1 MTLLKKPIFHFLQW
15 YLKLNNT
22 KIMKMCLF
30 FFQSYICFKTWLYSV
45 FEPIYHDKQLC
56 FVITRGGNQAG
67 WLRSAWALSILY
79 TWEKGWGL
87 SWFWLPYSRLI
98 WMWYAQKCGQ
108 AQDIAIRTKISNM
121 PAYLVEV
128 SNVHL
133 HSMENMHEFCNRND
147 SVGNCSYLK
156 GACRCALNVDS
167 LIFHKPHEIFYL
179 CCSPQNS
186 QQWLGGVCA
195 MLWRL
200 HS

>member
-1 MTLLKKPIFHFLQW
+1 MSFFFSNHIFVLKHGSIQFLNQSIMTSSFALSSPGVEIRLDDWGLPEL
-15 YLKLNNT
+15 
-22 KIMKMCLF
+22 CLF
-30 FFQSYICFKTWLYSV
+30 YIL
-45 FEPIYHDKQLC
+45 
-56 FVITRGGNQAG
+56 
-67 WLRSAWALSILY
+67 
-79 TWEKGWGL
+79 EKGWGL